1 MSKILFIHYDLGV
14 VQCMTICNG
23 SLDLIS
29 RNFDILNLYF
39 QKISNKLSKYPK
51 IRDFV
56 KYEFNYCLTCVPTM
70 VSSMTIYFARLTFH
84 LVELYRCCGMGTMY
98 QG

>member
-1 MSKILFIHYDLGV
+1 
-14 VQCMTICNG
+14 MTICNG

-29 RNFDILNLYF
+29 RTFHIFNLYLKKF
-39 QKISNKLSKYPK
+39 SNKLSKYPK
-51 IRDFV
+51 ITEFL

-84 LVELYRCCGMGTMY
+84 LVELYMCCGMGTMY

>member
-1 MSKILFIHYDLGV
+1 
-14 VQCMTICNG
+14 MTICNG

-29 RNFDILNLYF
+29 RTLCIFNLYF
-39 QKISNKLSKYPK
+39 KKFSNKLSKYPK
-51 IRDFV
+51 IIEFL

-70 VSSMTIYFARLTFH
+70 VSSMTIYFARLTFY
-84 LVELYRCCGMGTMY
+84 LVELYMCFGMGTMY